1 MADIYDRRELQ
12 YVDHCVR
19 QAHSLSRPRRHAS
32 DAVLS
37 SAPEA
42 PAGAEALP
50 LWGTARPDLPGDT
63 DA

>member
-1 MADIYDRRELQ
+1 MADIYDCRELQ

-37 SAPEA
+37 SAP
-42 PAGAEALP
+42 AGAEALP
-50 LWGTARPDLPGDT
+50 LSGTARPDLPGDT